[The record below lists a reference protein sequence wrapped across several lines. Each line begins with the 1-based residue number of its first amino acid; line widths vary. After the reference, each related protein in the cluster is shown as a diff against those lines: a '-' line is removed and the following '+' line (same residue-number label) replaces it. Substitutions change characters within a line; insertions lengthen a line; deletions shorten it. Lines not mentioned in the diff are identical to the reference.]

1 MKSREY
7 RNINNDLVYWL
18 ENDCVMVRHPVT
30 GQVTKSNY
38 SAMTFFIMVGSD
50 VLVLVEGE

>member
-18 ENDCVMVRHPVT
+18 ENESVMVRHPVT
-30 GQVTKSNY
+30 GEVKESSY

-50 VLVLVEGE
+50 VLVLIEEE

>member
-18 ENDCVMVRHPVT
+18 ENDSVMVRHPVT
-30 GQVTKSNY
+30 GEVKESSY

-50 VLVLVEGE
+50 ILVLVE